1 VTSDPTLVKVIDLR
15 SGREIAWGGGMTEQL
30 RSRIEDVQHAVADGV
45 RAVGAGLR
53 DLATIDGWQV
63 DEVSASFGVGLAAET
78 GVILTKASGEAT
90 FEVSVSFRRTE

>member
-1 VTSDPTLVKVIDLR
+1 LVKVIDLR